1 LTGTRSTGTSVILR
15 HRALAL
21 ALCGWLAHGIPS
33 PAVAA
38 ENADDCAADPNDR
51 KRLACYDRTHERP
64 ARPRGSILDQLWPS
78 VDDEDR
84 ERLTLMGHNT
94 NYLLPLRLTD
104 GPNERPTSPTQG
116 TANAG
121 SLEAAETKFQIS
133 IKTPVRRRLLDGRLE
148 LWVAYTQQS
157 HWQVLLDSGPFRETN
172 YEPEAMALIRV
183 DQKLPGLDLRYVNI
197 GLVHQ
202 SNGRGAAISR
212 SWNRVYAQFGFER
225 GDDFALLVRP
235 WIRLPELER
244 IDSNPDIQRYIGRME
259 VTAMKRWQSISLA
272 LTLRSNLSLQGG
284 RGSAQFDIYFPL
296 YRQLK
301 GYVQVFSGF
310 GESLIDYNHRQTT
323 IGLGVALVE
332 WL

>member
-1 LTGTRSTGTSVILR
+1 LILLR
-15 HRALAL
+15 RAFAF
-21 ALCGWLAHGIPS
+21 ALCGGLAAVVPS
-33 PAVAA
+33 NAPAA
-38 ENADDCAADPNDR
+38 ETPDACAGIASDR
-51 KRLACYDRTHERP
+51 ERLACYDRTHERP
-64 ARPRGSILDQLWPS
+64 ARPRRSIVESLWPS

-121 SLEAAETKFQIS
+121 NLSAAETKFQIS

-148 LWVAYTQQS
+148 LWLAYTQQS
-157 HWQVLLDSGPFRETN
+157 HWQVMQDSGPFRETN

-212 SWNRVYAQFGFER
+212 SWNRVYAQFGFEH
-225 GDDFALLVRP
+225 GDDFALLVKP

-244 IDSNPDIQRYIGRME
+244 IDSNPDIQSYVGRIE
-259 VTAMKRWQSISLA
+259 ATAMRRWQSIALA
-272 LTLRSNLSLQGG
+272 LTLRSNLSLSGG
-284 RGSAQFDIYFPL
+284 RGAAQVDIYFPL

-310 GESLIDYNHRQTT
+310 GESLIDYNYRQST